1 LAALALPPAP
11 GEGRGDW
18 EKPGEFGELLKLF
31 GEAGEFLKLLGE
43 AGEFLKLFGE
53 AGEFL
58 KLLGEAG
65 EASGEH
71 GGDPIA
77 SRSPGLPFV
86 CSPSLLSQRTASLPC
101 ATPRAN
107 PPSLTPFS
115 GSQSFT
121 MIEGGSHFL
130 GEGEFGRLR
139 GDSHRL
145 PPPRLGVAAA
155 WELCWFQKPIRLV
168 SPPEDIVGSLFSL
181 SQISSLSLVPNITF
195 FFLQTF
201 FLEMSFSVSTNC

>member
-11 GEGRGDW
+11 GDARGDC
-18 EKPGEFGELLKLF
+18 EKLGEAGEFLKLGEAGELLKLF
-31 GEAGEFLKLLGE
+31 GEAGEFLKLGE

-53 AGEFL
+53 D
-58 KLLGEAG
+58 G

-77 SRSPGLPFV
+77 SRSPGLPFA
-86 CSPSLLSQRTASLPC
+86 CSPSLLSQRTSSLPC

-107 PPSLTPFS
+107 PPSLTPLTLFS

-121 MIEGGSHFL
+121 LIEGGSHFL

-145 PPPRLGVAAA
+145 PPPPPRLLGVAAA

-168 SPPEDIVGSLFSL
+168 SPPEDIAGSLFSL
-181 SQISSLSLVPNITF
+181 SLVTNITF
-195 FFLQTF
+195 QTF
-201 FLEMSFSVSTNC
+201 FLEMSFSVSTGC